1 MNACIVDASVV
12 IKWFLPEPYA
22 EAAARLRR
30 ADIELSA
37 PELLL
42 LEASNAL
49 WKHLL
54 RGALDRDTAQEAI
67 EALAVAPIRLQGAP
81 TLFADAFRI
90 AAETRRSVY
99 DCTYLALALQLGQPL
114 VTADRRFYDAI
125 QAGPFASHLLW
136 IEDIPLPPSSP
147 SATPAPS

>member
-1 MNACIVDASVV
+1 VNACVVDASVV

-30 ADIELSA
+30 PGLELNA

-42 LEASNAL
+42 LEAANAL

-54 RGALDRDTAQEAI
+54 RGALDQDTAQEAI
-67 EALAVAPIRLQGAP
+67 EALASAPIRWQGAP
-81 TLFADAFRI
+81 SLFADAFRI
-90 AAETRRSVY
+90 ATQTRRSVY
-99 DCTYLALALQLGQPL
+99 DCTYLALAIQLGQPL

-125 QAGPFASHLLW
+125 QTGAFASHLLW
-136 IEDIPLPPSSP
+136 IENIPLPPTP
-147 SATPAPS
+147 ASATRSRS

>member
-1 MNACIVDASVV
+1 LNACIIDASVV
-12 IKWFLPEPYA
+12 VKWFLPEPYA

-30 ADIELSA
+30 SGLELNA

-42 LEASNAL
+42 LEVSNAL
-49 WKHLL
+49 WKHLR

-67 EALAVAPIRLQGAP
+67 EALASAPIRWQGAP

-90 AAETRRSVY
+90 AAETSRSVY
-99 DCTYLALALQLGQPL
+99 DCTYLALALQLGQLL

-125 QAGPFASHLLW
+125 QTGRFASQLLW
-136 IEDIPLPPSSP
+136 IEDIPLPPTAP
-147 SATPAPS
+147 SATRSRS